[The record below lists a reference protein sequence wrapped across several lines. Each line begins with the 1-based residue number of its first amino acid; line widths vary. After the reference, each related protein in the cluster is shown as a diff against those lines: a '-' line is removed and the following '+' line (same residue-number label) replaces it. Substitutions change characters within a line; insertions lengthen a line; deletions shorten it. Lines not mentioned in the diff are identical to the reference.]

1 MVTTPA
7 SKPLPAPAAQV
18 SDPQPVGAFPLRLQ
32 LPSDWE
38 LTDEALLELSSLNE
52 GWRIETDAGGG
63 LLIMSPTGP
72 RSSIQGGHIFA
83 QLYRWSFT
91 QGIGEVVD
99 ASAAFLL
106 PNGERRMPDAAW
118 ISNARLA
125 DVDEDG
131 PAIWRV
137 CPDFIVEVRSASDR
151 LDLLQQKMEMW
162 LSQGARLGWLV
173 DPLEQTVWVYVP
185 EQDAQRFERPDSLTA
200 AEIAADLTID
210 LSRVWPPRAQARR
223 GEPSS

>member
-7 SKPLPAPAAQV
+7 SKPAAAAAAPMR
-18 SDPQPVGAFPLRLQ
+18 DPQPSSAFPLRLQ
-32 LPSDWE
+32 LPSDWA
-38 LTDEALLELSSLNE
+38 LTDEAVLELGSLNE

-72 RSSIQGGHIFA
+72 RSSIQGGRIYA
-83 QLYRWSFT
+83 QLLLWSDA
-91 QGIGEVVD
+91 GGGGE
-99 ASAAFLL
+99 AFESSATFLL
-106 PNGERRMPDAAW
+106 SNGERRMPDAAW
-118 ISNARLA
+118 ISNVRLA

-185 EQDAQRFERPDSLTA
+185 EQDVQRFERPDYLTT

-210 LSRVWPPRAQARR
+210 LSRVWPTRER
-223 GEPSS
+223 S